1 MEALPALALFCNI
14 LQLVEVAA
22 STARWC
28 KQIHEAGQ
36 TVYNIE
42 LESNARR
49 LSETVVRLS
58 TAIKAS
64 ENRKP
69 LERDELDIIAQVQ
82 ECTNLSAELQAGL
95 AKLKPKDPKGR
106 VAIFKSAIKSEWNKR
121 KITDLS
127 DRLCR
132 SQAVLHSLLLSND
145 WYVSRSENFLP
156 STSNSPLPQY
166 SNPNFD
172 GI

>member
-69 LERDELDIIAQVQ
+69 LERDELDIIAQV
-82 ECTNLSAELQAGL
+82 LSYKTVQISLQSC
-95 AKLKPKDPKGR
+95 KQD
-106 VAIFKSAIKSEWNKR
+106 
-121 KITDLS
+121 
-127 DRLCR
+127 
-132 SQAVLHSLLLSND
+132 
-145 WYVSRSENFLP
+145 
-156 STSNSPLPQY
+156 
-166 SNPNFD
+166 
-172 GI
+172 